1 MLTITVLGK
10 EHWDEENEK
19 FIYPDKFQVE
29 LEHSLV
35 SLSKWES
42 KWKFPFLGEKE
53 KTTEH
58 VLDYVRCMLLSDN
71 PPPDWISQLSQENLD
86 EITAYFEDTQTATWF
101 SETAPE
107 ARSGET
113 ITSELVYYWMD
124 ILQIDWQAQ
133 HWPIN
138 RLLTLVKI
146 HTVKNAKPK
155 PMSKSEMARRRREL
169 NKKRLAEMEE
179 GG

>member
-1 MLTITVLGK
+1 MLIITVLGE
-10 EHWDEENEK
+10 EHWDAENQK
-19 FIYPDKFQVE
+19 FLYPDKFQLE

-42 KWKFPFLGEKE
+42 KWKIPFLGEKE
-53 KTTEH
+53 KTTEM
-58 VLDYVRCMLLSDN
+58 VLDYVQCMLLTKN
-71 PPPDWISQLSQENLD
+71 PPEDWLRKLSQDNLD

-101 SETAPE
+101 NEHYPE
-107 ARSGET
+107 PKSGEQ
-113 ITSELVYYWMD
+113 ITSDLVYYWMS
-124 ILQIDWQAQ
+124 ITQTDWEAQ

-138 RLLTLVKI
+138 RLLTLIKI

-155 PMSKSEMARRRREL
+155 PMSRSDMARQRREL
-169 NKKRLAEMEE
+169 NRKRLAE